1 VQFDVKDDVM
11 LVIVSDLHLT
21 DGTSSSTIHPGAF
34 VNFTERLREMAQ
46 RASWRADGSYHS
58 IDCIDLVLL
67 GDVFDITRSH
77 HWLSS
82 EVRPWSDPHSQGLFE
97 TTSKIVDDI
106 LSLNSESLRI
116 LRSLAAEGD
125 VSVTPATQHGEPAY
139 GAACR
144 SVPVR
149 THYMVGNSDWQLHL
163 SGANWDRLREKVSH
177 HLGLANHNNSPFPH
191 DPYESDELLEVFR
204 RHRVLARHGDIFDPL
219 NFAGDRDGSS
229 LGEAIA
235 IELIQRFV
243 MEVEQELGEDL
254 SPLAIAGL
262 HQLDNVRPLALT
274 PLWIEGMLE
283 KHCPQPNLRKQ
294 IKNCWDSHAD
304 AMLSLPFVRE
314 RAAALPNDMIDG
326 LERSL
331 KFSKRFSNGWS
342 QKTNQWLQS
351 LRGASSDSYYEHALN
366 EQDFRNRRARHIVYG
381 HTHLAENVP
390 LDASHADG
398 FVMNQLYFN
407 SGAWR
412 RIHRQIAS
420 APAGQEFIPTD
431 TMTFLTFF
439 QGDERG
445 GRPFE
450 VWSGTLGA
458 SAVVPSATARPQQ
471 APVESH
477 GQISVSASN
486 PPINA
491 PHFSPAH
498 RSVGRSRAGFTDRA
512 ER

>member
-1 VQFDVKDDVM
+1 M

-34 VNFTERLREMAQ
+34 ANFADRMREMAQ
-46 RASWRADGSYHS
+46 RASWRADGSYHP

-67 GDVFDITRSH
+67 GDVFDITRSNR
-77 HWLSS
+77 WLTGD
-82 EVRPWSDPHSQGLFE
+82 VRPWSDAQSQGLFE

-106 LSLNSESLRI
+106 LTQNSDSLRI

-125 VSVTPATQHGEPAY
+125 VSVSPATQHGEPAY
-139 GAACR
+139 NAASK

-163 SGANWDRLREKVSH
+163 PGVNWDMLRQKVSH
-177 HLGLANHNNSPFPH
+177 HLGLANRHNSPFPH
-191 DPYESDELLEVFR
+191 DPYESDELLDALR

-219 NFAGDRDGSS
+219 NFAEDRDGSS

-235 IELIQRFV
+235 IELVQRFV
-243 MEVEQELGEDL
+243 LEVEHELGDKL

-262 HQLDNVRPLALT
+262 HQLDNVRPLVLI
-274 PLWIEGMLE
+274 PLWLEGMLE

-294 IKNCWDSHAD
+294 VKNNWDRLSD

-314 RAAALPNDMIDG
+314 RVAALPNDMIDG

-331 KFSKRFSNGWS
+331 KFSKRFSNGWA

-351 LRGASSDSYYEHALN
+351 LRGAASDSYHEHALT

-458 SAVVPSATARPQQ
+458 SAVVPATKARPQE
-471 APVESH
+471 APVETH
-477 GQISVSASN
+477 GQVSVSASN

-491 PHFSPAH
+491 PHFGPSH
-498 RSVGRSRAGFTDRA
+498 RAMGGIGAGFTDRR